1 MLLKIKKNT
10 FYSNK
15 IINEKDIS
23 IVGLNLSNLN
33 KAVIPWTKSRHALQ
47 NRSSKYSLL
56 NKTVFFIVGLTLKQ
70 SEIDV
75 VFSSKINGLLQQT
88 VDNKVFALGKVYCL

>member
-56 NKTVFFIVGLTLKQ
+56 IKTVFFIVGLTLKQ